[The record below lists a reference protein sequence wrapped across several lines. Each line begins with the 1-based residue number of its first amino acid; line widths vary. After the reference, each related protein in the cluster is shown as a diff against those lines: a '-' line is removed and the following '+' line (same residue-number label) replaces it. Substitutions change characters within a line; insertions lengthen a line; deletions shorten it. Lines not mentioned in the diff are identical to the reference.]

1 VVVLVWATTRRGASS
16 VGRTLAGHLRI
27 RPHELDVVELDL
39 PEELTG
45 QSLVRALT
53 SWTGIQVESTVLASR
68 GWPLLEERLAGRR
81 PRVVVA
87 LDPAAAAAV
96 DSWRRDGKIIAPLV
110 GVTMG
115 LRLEPGW
122 GKTAVDRLAVAD
134 QRQGKTALA
143 LGLPPE
149 CIVPAGVPVCGG
161 FSSVSPDDKRAL
173 RRKFK
178 LPEEGR
184 VLLVVTDGL
193 EAELT
198 GVLFQLGL
206 VVDGAGQADPAKACT
221 LMFDVAR
228 DEGSAD
234 LLRRRAGV
242 YGVEARMFGKVEEA
256 GELWAASDMVLARPH
271 LYVEQRAVALRLPFV
286 HLLPEGVVE
295 EETARVYAEREV
307 GRLVTNVAGL
317 AAEVEMQLAS
327 LEDAR
332 VRLGQISRRGAAGD
346 VARLI
351 AQVAANADQVLQEI
365 RKAAPGTSTEAP
377 PPAKPGE
384 PLEVIGAPGPAS
396 SGAANRETLL
406 ADLEAASAEA
416 NRQVSEHQAK
426 VDLWNRRAAL
436 AADKGARDLEIE
448 ARRLADEHRAAM
460 HRALAELGRVAERRK
475 ALKAEGQ
482 DRVEREF
489 QKLEVEDALS
499 ELKRKMGWD

>member
-1 VVVLVWATTRRGASS
+1 MVVVVWATPRRGASS

-68 GWPLLEERLAGRR
+68 GWTLLEQRLAGRR
-81 PRVVVA
+81 PRAVVA

-96 DSWRRDGKIIAPLV
+96 DSWRRDGKIVAPLI
-110 GVTMG
+110 GVSMG

-122 GKTAVDRLAVAD
+122 GRTAVDRLAVVD

-256 GELWAASDMVLARPH
+256 GELWAAADLVLARPH
-271 LYVEQRAVALRLPFV
+271 LYVEQRAIALRLPFV
-286 HLLPEGVVE
+286 HLLPEGEVE
-295 EETARVYAEREV
+295 EETARVYVEREV
-307 GRLVTNVAGL
+307 GRVVTNVSTL
-317 AAEVEMQLAS
+317 AAEVEMQLAG
-327 LEDAR
+327 LEEAR
-332 VRLGQISRRGAAGD
+332 VRLGQISRRAAAGD

-351 AQVAANADQVLQEI
+351 AQVTANADQVLQEI
-365 RKAAPGTSTEAP
+365 RKAAPGPTSAEP
-377 PPAKPGE
+377 PSNAKPGS
-384 PLEVIGAPGPAS
+384 PLEVIGAPGPSTSPADS
-396 SGAANRETLL
+396 ETLL
-406 ADLEAASAEA
+406 ADLDAAAAEA

-426 VDLWNRRAAL
+426 VELWNRRAAL
-436 AADKGARDLEIE
+436 ASDKGAPDLEAE
-448 ARRLADEHRAAM
+448 ARRLAGEHLAAM

-475 ALKAEGQ
+475 ALKTEGEN
-482 DRVEREF
+482 RVEREF
-489 QKLEVEDALS
+489 QKLEVEDALT